1 MDNQSPLIWLQ
12 ANKKFWLET
21 DLKIELTALENP
33 QKQPQINFPTCFKG
47 RPNFWTKI
55 LHYIS
60 CNLLGMCFKS
70 LHGPLRNCSV
80 WLLFAYNPCCS
91 FTYQAFFVSINK
103 SPWPI
108 NKISNDFCRS
118 CIQDFQC
125 TCLRL
130 HKIFLGCYWYQY
142 LHHPQYLKQFVRYIS
157 RNKIDFCL
165 PFQWD
170 STCSETLARKGTH
183 GQHLW

>member
-1 MDNQSPLIWLQ
+1 MAVRNGTKWYRPTVTDNQSPLIWLR
-12 ANKKFWLET
+12 ANKKNWPET

-60 CNLLGMCFKS
+60 SNLLGTCFEG
-70 LHGPLRNCSV
+70 LHGRLRNWSV

-91 FTYQAFFVSINK
+91 LTCQTFFVSINK

-108 NKISNDFCRS
+108 NKFPNDFCRAR
-118 CIQDFQC
+118 IQDFQC
-125 TCLRL
+125 TCLSLR
-130 HKIFLGCYWYQY
+130 KIVFRVL
-142 LHHPQYLKQFVRYIS
+142 PVSVFAPPPVLKTI
-157 RNKIDFCL
+157 C
-165 PFQWD
+165 
-170 STCSETLARKGTH
+170 
-183 GQHLW
+183 